1 MMATPHMLAG
11 AAIGRIARRPWL
23 AYPAAFA
30 SHFLFDFTPHL
41 DTHGLFGVKHGGP
54 TSLEASVAVAD
65 FLIGA
70 LLVMT
75 LSRRQPDR
83 RVMVGGA
90 LFGVLIDLVEY
101 VPPVGP
107 WFKNWFGAA
116 WLVRFHQDVQH
127 NLTPAYW
134 PLGLGTQAIL
144 LAISIAICLP
154 RRRKRE
160 TVPQVAHA
168 RLTG

>member
-1 MMATPHMLAG
+1 MLAG

-30 SHFLFDFTPHL
+30 SHFLLDYAPHL
-41 DTHGLFGVKHGGP
+41 DTHGLLGVRHGGP
-54 TSLEASVAVAD
+54 TRLEASVAVAD

-70 LLVMT
+70 LLAIT

-83 RVMVGGA
+83 RLMLGGA
-90 LFGVLIDLVEY
+90 LFGVLMDLVEY

-107 WFKNWFGAA
+107 WLRTWPGTA
-116 WLVRFHQDVQH
+116 WLAHFHHSVQH
-127 NLTPAYW
+127 NLTPAHW
-134 PLGLGTQAIL
+134 PLGFGTQAIV

-154 RRRKRE
+154 RRRKRQPA
-160 TVPQVAHA
+160 PQVACA
-168 RLTG
+168 GLTD

>member
-1 MMATPHMLAG
+1 MMTIPHMLAG
-11 AAIGRIARRPWL
+11 AAIGRTARRPWL

-30 SHFLFDFTPHL
+30 SHFLLDYLPHL
-41 DTHGLFGVKHGGP
+41 DTHGLFGVKRGGP
-54 TSLEASVAVAD
+54 TGIEASVGVAD

-70 LLVMT
+70 LLVLT

-83 RVMVGGA
+83 RVMLGGA
-90 LFGVLIDLVEY
+90 FCGALLDIVEY

-107 WFKNWFGAA
+107 WFKNWAGTA
-116 WLVRFHQDVQH
+116 WLARFHHGIQH
-127 NLTPAYW
+127 NLTPSHW
-134 PLGLGTQAIL
+134 LLGFGTQAIV

-160 TVPQVAHA
+160 PVAQVVRAA
-168 RLTG
+168 LAE